1 MIAVPGYFDGVG
13 IQPLDE
19 IVARPFQR
27 VIITVLDDFVP
38 APSKPVSQ
46 PASASMK
53 GALARYANPAFR
65 DREKEAWA
73 LAVVEKHA
81 PA

>member
-1 MIAVPGYFDGVG
+1 MIAVPGYYDGVG

-19 IVARPFQR
+19 IVARPYQR

-38 APSKPVSQ
+38 APPREQ
-46 PASASMK
+46 ATPAPASLR
-53 GALARYANPAFR
+53 GALARYANPALR
-65 DREKEAWA
+65 DREAEAWA
-73 LAVVEKHA
+73 LAAAEKHA

>member
-1 MIAVPGYFDGVG
+1 MIAVPGYYDGVG
-13 IQPLDE
+13 IRPLDE

-38 APSKPVSQ
+38 APPRTPPQ
-46 PASASMK
+46 PAATAVK
-53 GALARYANPAFR
+53 GSLARYANPSLRA
-65 DREKEAWA
+65 REAEAWA
-73 LAVVEKHA
+73 LSAAEKHA